1 LPSIIFTSDRT
12 RLSSIEGGGAVS
24 LLPSPSPNGGINTR
38 TTLVAIRNR
47 RLKMN
52 KSPKSKSQS
61 IAGRDGYV
69 MAQAL
74 AYAIEAIE
82 HLPDKWQE
90 WSNKED
96 MKLLLNTLHPG
107 MAENL
112 RIAARGHIEQIGWD
126 QTV

>member
-24 LLPSPSPNGGINTR
+24 PLPSPSPNGGINTR
-38 TTLVAIRNR
+38 TTLVANRNR

-61 IAGRDGYV
+61 ITGRDGYV

-82 HLPDKWQE
+82 HLPDEWQE

>member
-1 LPSIIFTSDRT
+1 MKKSAKLKSRSIT
-12 RLSSIEGGGAVS
+12 
-24 LLPSPSPNGGINTR
+24 
-38 TTLVAIRNR
+38 
-47 RLKMN
+47 
-52 KSPKSKSQS
+52 
-61 IAGRDGYV
+61 GRDGYI

-96 MKLLLNTLHPG
+96 MKLLLNTLQPG

-112 RIAARGHIEQIGWD
+112 RIEARGQLEQIGFGAAMEKSKKR
-126 QTV
+126 VIYVPLREKAA